1 MPQNTHIQKLAY
13 FALRASGLW
22 TSSLIFKFFKPANKD
37 SSVVIFLGDEAFN
50 GFVFSGIEAQFPP
63 VIVDGSPQAER
74 GKKNND

>member
-1 MPQNTHIQKLAY
+1 M
-13 FALRASGLW
+13 
-22 TSSLIFKFFKPANKD
+22 IFKFFKPANKD

-74 GKKNND
+74 GKKIMIRHFWWQLKFLN

>member
-1 MPQNTHIQKLAY
+1 M
-13 FALRASGLW
+13 
-22 TSSLIFKFFKPANKD
+22 IFKFFKPANKD